1 MVKRE
6 LEAQGVA
13 FDSIKAEARRLP
25 PQTGKPDLQPGA
37 VTTKASDV
45 AGQAASA
52 ATRGAP
58 SDDEFD
64 SVLQRV
70 LRAVKNTASQVDR
83 DALVNV
89 VMARSNVSR
98 EEEQKRVDG
107 SIVSYE

>member
-6 LEAQGVA
+6 LEAQGVS
-13 FDSIKAEARRLP
+13 FDSIKAEARRLL

-37 VTTKASDV
+37 VTTKASAV
-45 AGQAASA
+45 AMQAASA

-58 SDDEFD
+58 SEDEFD
-64 SVLQRV
+64 SVLQHV
-70 LRAVKNTASQVDR
+70 LKAGKDTASQVDR